1 MLVDSHA
8 VLLRKMEVIT
18 PCRPFSLC
26 VKWWIAI
33 HYVVYVFRQMTF
45 SLVIE
50 TIAIQLGKLGSTR

>member
-1 MLVDSHA
+1 
-8 VLLRKMEVIT
+8 MEVIT